1 MSDVIDLP
9 KLKEITFGR
18 DSLVF
23 YGQSEQRYY
32 CLYGYWYYGSYICSL
47 QYRPYEYSYLTM
59 KGDIYLWL

>member
-23 YGQSEQRYY
+23 YGSVTHTYYLGRERYWPY
-32 CLYGYWYYGSYICSL
+32 NDIYYT
-47 QYRPYEYSYLTM
+47 QVEYSYLTM
-59 KGDIYLWL
+59 KSDILF